1 MDTLIDIAE
10 LADDLR
16 RVTVEVTDADEL
28 LGSGLLW
35 PPGHVVTNA
44 HVVRR
49 PEVTLRLSD
58 GRCLRARVRAR
69 DADADLALLSAPG
82 TGAPAT
88 PPGLRRAHAFDRG
101 PRRGRQRARR
111 RARRGHAA
119 GPDRIARDGECS
131 GRARAPP
138 RGSRRRDRRPGA
150 RIGGDGAAAR
160 GSPQDAEGRRRAPAR
175 FGPVGSVDGAGA
187 AVRRARGAS

>member
-49 PEVTLRLSD
+49 PEVTLCLPG
-58 GRCLRARVRAR
+58 GRCLRGRVRAR
-69 DADADLALLSAPG
+69 DADADIALLSAAG
-82 TGAPAT
+82 SGVTAAMIADT
-88 PPGLRRAHAFDRG
+88 DTVRG
-101 PRRGRQRARR
+101 
-111 RARRGHAA
+111 
-119 GPDRIARDGECS
+119 D
-131 GRARAPP
+131 
-138 RGSRRRDRRPGA
+138 
-150 RIGGDGAAAR
+150 
-160 GSPQDAEGRRRAPAR
+160 
-175 FGPVGSVDGAGA
+175 SV
-187 AVRRARGAS
+187 

>member
-69 DADADLALLSAPG
+69 DADADLALV
-82 TGAPAT
+82 GA
-88 PPGLRRAHAFDRG
+88 
-101 PRRGRQRARR
+101 
-111 RARRGHAA
+111 
-119 GPDRIARDGECS
+119 
-131 GRARAPP
+131 
-138 RGSRRRDRRPGA
+138 RGSRPTCT
-150 RIGGDGAAAR
+150 
-160 GSPQDAEGRRRAPAR
+160 SPQATR
-175 FGPVGSVDGAGA
+175 
-187 AVRRARGAS
+187 AVRWPTPAGESSA